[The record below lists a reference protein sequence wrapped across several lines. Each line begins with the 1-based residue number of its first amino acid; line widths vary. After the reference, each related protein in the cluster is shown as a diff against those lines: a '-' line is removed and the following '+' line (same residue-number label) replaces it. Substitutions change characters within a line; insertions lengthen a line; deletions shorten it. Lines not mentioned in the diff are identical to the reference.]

1 MKILAVVVAYH
12 PDVEALQCRLARY
25 CDAVDRIFLWKNSP
39 FELAGEK
46 MVEAG
51 DGTNR
56 GIAYALNRAWQYAR
70 ENGFDYL
77 LTMDQDSEWED
88 FPAYLK
94 AALDGPVG
102 LYGPRVCPKSD
113 AGAAVWQ
120 AGPEGAAA
128 GHTGSQDTGGAG
140 AVRYEPTDF
149 LITSGMLIALPLL
162 DEIGGWR
169 EDFSVDAVDVDFVL
183 RAKSLG
189 IPSFRVGAGV
199 LWQQFGGRR
208 KKCGFHIYDYSPERL
223 YGIFRNHI
231 LTIRRYG
238 SYAEPLRRM
247 FVRRWLISR
256 VPRILLGEKNR
267 WAKFKAIIRGI
278 RDGFRAPTGRRQ
290 VALVTW
296 FGTPNYG
303 TNLQAY
309 ALARALRRE
318 DVEPLLL
325 RRFEYPFTL
334 RALREN
340 LHRLLGIRRFWKYG
354 PDPWP
359 EKTAAIRSFVR
370 EQLPSRMMVGPL
382 GLRALSR
389 KVSLFLCGSDQLW
402 NVHDHFRSFEFLAFA
417 PEGKKAAFATST
429 GNGSIPP
436 ELAERK
442 KAYLTDFGPI
452 SLRENAGVQAISALT
467 GRSDIACVL
476 DPTFLLTPLAWRAFG
491 AGAALNAK
499 PGVRRDPLINCV
511 RRGFGPDDAKP
522 YLFCYL
528 LRPGHEERVA
538 EIARQCGLE
547 RIVSLPAGENPHPAI
562 GTVIPDAGPREFVA
576 LLAGAAWVVTDS
588 FHGFALSANLS
599 RNVCVLKRFSDG
611 DPASQN
617 ERMYDLAGRLG
628 LEACLEEGPLPSIDW
643 PVVQE
648 RIRVLRA
655 ESEQILKETLR

>member
-12 PDVEALQCRLARY
+12 PDVEALQRRLARY
-25 CDAVDRIFLWKNSP
+25 CDAVDRVFLWKNSP

-56 GIAYALNRAWQYAR
+56 GIAHALNSAWKYAR

-102 LYGPRVCPKSD
+102 LYGPRVWPKSD
-113 AGAAVWQ
+113 AGAA
-120 AGPEGAAA
+120 
-128 GHTGSQDTGGAG
+128 GGETRSEG
-140 AVRYEPTDF
+140 AVRYEQTDF

-162 DEIGGWR
+162 EEIGGWR
-169 EDFSVDAVDVDFVL
+169 EEFSVDAVDVDFVL

-223 YGIFRNHI
+223 YGIYRNHI

-238 SYAEPLRRM
+238 SYAEPLRKM

-256 VPRILLGEKNR
+256 IPRILLGETHR
-267 WAKFKAIIRGI
+267 RDKFKAIVRGI
-278 RDGFRAPTGRRQ
+278 RDGLRAPTGRRQ

-309 ALARALRRE
+309 ALARALRKE
-318 DVEPLLL
+318 EADPLLL
-325 RRFEYPFTL
+325 RRFEYPFTF
-334 RALREN
+334 RAIREN

-370 EQLPSRMMVGPL
+370 EQLPSRMTVGPL

-402 NVHDHFRSFEFLAFA
+402 NAHDHFRPFEFLAFA

-436 ELAERK
+436 ELAERMR
-442 KAYLTDFGPI
+442 ACLSGFGPI

-476 DPTFLLTPLAWRAFG
+476 DPTFLLTPLAWRAFAAGSASG
-491 AGAALNAK
+491 ATSCPDAA
-499 PGVRRDPLINCV
+499 
-511 RRGFGPDDAKP
+511 AKP

-538 EIARQCGLE
+538 EIARQCALE
-547 RIVSLPAGENPHPAI
+547 RIVSLPAGENPHPAV

-628 LEACLEEGPLPSIDW
+628 LEACLEEGTLPSIDW
-643 PVVQE
+643 PAVQE
-648 RIRVLRA
+648 RISVLRA

>member
-1 MKILAVVVAYH
+1 MKILAVVVAYK
-12 PDVEALQCRLARY
+12 PDVEALRSRLARY
-25 CDAVDRIFLWKNSP
+25 SDAVDRIFLWKNSL
-39 FELAGEK
+39 FEFAGERL
-46 MVEAG
+46 VEAG

-56 GIAYALNRAWQYAR
+56 GIAYALNRAWEYAR
-70 ENGFDYL
+70 EHGYDYL

-88 FPAYLK
+88 FPAYLQ
-94 AALDGPVG
+94 AALEGPVG
-102 LYGPRVCPKSD
+102 LYGPRVRPK
-113 AGAAVWQ
+113 G
-120 AGPEGAAA
+120 EAAA
-128 GHTGSQDTGGAG
+128 RSAADGSEGTGPADPGPA
-140 AVRYEPTDF
+140 AAARYEPTDF

-169 EDFSVDAVDVDFVL
+169 EEFSVDAVDVDFVL

-189 IPSFRVGAGV
+189 IPSFRVGAGM

-208 KKCGFHIYDYSPERL
+208 KKGGFHIYDYAPERL
-223 YGIFRNHI
+223 YGIYRNHI

-238 SYAEPLRRM
+238 LYAEPLRKM
-247 FVRRWLISR
+247 FVRRWIFSR
-256 VPRILLGEKNR
+256 IPRILLGEKSR
-267 WAKFKAIIRGI
+267 WTKLKAIVRGI
-278 RDGFRAPTGRRQ
+278 RDGLRAPTRHPQ

-318 DVEPLLL
+318 EVEPLLL
-325 RRFEYPFTL
+325 RRFEYPFTIC
-334 RALREN
+334 AIREN
-340 LHRLLGIRRFWKYG
+340 LHRRLGIRRFWKYG

-359 EKTAAIRSFVR
+359 KKTAAIRAFVR
-370 EQLPSRMMVGPL
+370 KELPSRMIVGPQ
-382 GLRALSR
+382 GLRSLSR
-389 KVSLFLCGSDQLW
+389 KVRLFLCGSDQLW
-402 NVHDHFRSFEFLAFA
+402 NVRDHFRPFEFLAFA

-436 ELAERK
+436 EREDAMR
-442 KAYLTDFGPI
+442 AYLSGFGPI
-452 SLRENAGVQAISALT
+452 SLREKAGVQAVSALT

-476 DPTFLLTPLAWRAFG
+476 DPTFLLTAPSWRAFA
-491 AGAALNAK
+491 AGPTAA
-499 PGVRRDPLINCV
+499 D
-511 RRGFGPDDAKP
+511 KP

-528 LRPGHEERVA
+528 LRPGNEKRVA

-547 RIVSLPAGENPHPAI
+547 RIISLPAGENPHPAV
-562 GTVIPDAGPREFVA
+562 GTVVPDAGPREFVG
-576 LLAGAAWVVTDS
+576 LLSGAAWVVTDS

-617 ERMYDLAGRLG
+617 ERMYDLAARLG
-628 LEACLEEGPLPSIDW
+628 LEACLEEGTLPSIDW
-643 PVVQE
+643 IAVQA
-648 RIRVLRA
+648 RISVLRR

>member
-1 MKILAVVVAYH
+1 MKILAVVVAYK
-12 PDVEALQCRLARY
+12 PDVEALQCRLERY
-25 CDAVDRIFLWKNSP
+25 QDAVDQVFLWKNSP
-39 FELAGEK
+39 FSFSGERL
-46 MVEAG
+46 VEAG

-56 GIAYALNRAWQYAR
+56 GIAYALNRAWEYAR

-94 AALDGPVG
+94 AALAGPVG
-102 LYGPRVCPKSD
+102 LYGPRVSPKGSAAVEEAAGSTD
-113 AGAAVWQ
+113 AGFAASAD
-120 AGPEGAAA
+120 AGVAL
-128 GHTGSQDTGGAG
+128 
-140 AVRYEPTDF
+140 YEPTDF

-169 EDFSVDAVDVDFVL
+169 EEFSVDAVDVDFVL

-189 IPSFRVGAGV
+189 IPSFRVGAGM

-208 KKCGFHIYDYSPERL
+208 KKGGFHIYDYAPERL
-223 YGIFRNHI
+223 YGIYRNHI

-238 SYAEPLRRM
+238 SYAAFLRKM
-247 FVRRWLISR
+247 FVRRWICSR
-256 VPRILLGEKNR
+256 IPRILLGEKNR
-267 WAKFKAIIRGI
+267 WAKCKAIFRGI
-278 RDGFRAPTGRRQ
+278 RDGLRTPTGRSQ

-318 DVEPLLL
+318 DIDPLLL
-325 RRFEYPFTL
+325 RRFEYPFTCK
-334 RALREN
+334 AVREN

-359 EKTAAIRSFVR
+359 EKTAAIRAFVR
-370 EQLPSRMMVGPL
+370 EQLPSRIILGPM
-382 GLRALSR
+382 GLRSLSR
-389 KVSLFLCGSDQLW
+389 QVRLFLCGSDQLW
-402 NVHDHFRSFEFLAFA
+402 NVRDHFRPFEFLAFA
-417 PEGKKAAFATST
+417 PGGKKAAFATST
-429 GNGSIPP
+429 GNGSIPS
-436 ELAERK
+436 ELAERM
-442 KAYLTDFGPI
+442 KAYLSDFGPI
-452 SLRENAGVQAISALT
+452 SLREKAGVEAISALT
-467 GRSDIACVL
+467 GRNDIPCVL
-476 DPTFLLTPLAWRAFG
+476 DPTFLLTPVAWRAFA
-491 AGAALNAK
+491 AGSVLGSGSGFDASAGLTVAA
-499 PGVRRDPLINCV
+499 DSTT
-511 RRGFGPDDAKP
+511 KP

-528 LRPGHEERVA
+528 LRPGNEDKVA
-538 EIARQCGLE
+538 EIARQCGIE
-547 RIVSLPAGENPHPAI
+547 QIISLPAGENPHPAV

-617 ERMYDLAGRLG
+617 ERMYDLAARLG
-628 LEACLEEGPLPSIDW
+628 LEACLEEGTLPFIDW
-643 PVVQE
+643 TAVQE
-648 RIRVLRA
+648 RIATLRA